1 MAVICNLIIQD
12 NCILIFFAKPQRVL
26 LNLIILI
33 FKKIF
38 LIKKMAWYCSLN
50 VYQIY
55 PFFYMYM
62 SQYLQENDTKI
73 LKQ

>member
-1 MAVICNLIIQD
+1 MQLNYSRLLYFNL
-12 NCILIFFAKPQRVL
+12 FAKPQRVL

-50 VYQIY
+50 VYQIS
-55 PFFYMYM
+55 PFSYMYM
-62 SQYLQENDTKI
+62 SQHLQENDTKK